1 MMQSMINSGYL
12 NMDDLYVMS
21 EREIIDWILSCG
33 DKPMSDAFRNFQ
45 RSTTVY
51 SGATAKKNCYCVS
64 VKSKVR
70 YITPLVLTPA
80 DETVKSAKDQKAE
93 DSAEPKAVRITS
105 LDKKVKSAVDK
116 YLDDKQSKYV
126 GFDFDFKPYTAEA

>member
-1 MMQSMINSGYL
+1 
-12 NMDDLYVMS
+12 
-21 EREIIDWILSCG
+21 
-33 DKPMSDAFRNFQ
+33 MSDAFRNFQ
-45 RSTTVY
+45 RATTVY
-51 SGATAKKNCYCVS
+51 SGATAKKNCYCIS

-70 YITPLVLTPA
+70 YITPLVLAPA
-80 DETVKSAKDQKAE
+80 DETVKSAKDQKSE